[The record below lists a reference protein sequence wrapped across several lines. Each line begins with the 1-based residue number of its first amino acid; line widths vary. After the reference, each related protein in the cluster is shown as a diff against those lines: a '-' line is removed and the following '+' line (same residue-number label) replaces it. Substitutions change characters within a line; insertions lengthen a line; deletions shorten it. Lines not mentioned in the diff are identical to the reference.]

1 MVIEIEMYVVV
12 QMKLNDKTISELR
25 KIINDDD
32 GINNYRSGPFLVE
45 FFNKLGF
52 NDSYDSGFPT
62 RWKYTED
69 RLHRINGTPKMEE
82 CIKQTFSVIDYLE
95 NINIL
100 DELIVNFN
108 KYLAFDKYE
117 IKRDNDK
124 IIIKKISEVII
135 ESTNNQEKLFLEKYS
150 EDFDISN
157 LNFDSELENIIKL
170 RIIESKSCLEN
181 DNPLS
186 AIFLMGSALEG
197 ILFGFSQFFE
207 NVYLQE
213 AIKLNKKVK
222 KLEDISL
229 NNLIEISF
237 KQGFL
242 KKDVNQF
249 SHNLRKFRNYIHPNR
264 QLREKFNPDI
274 HSAKICWAVLQ
285 ATIYQLSKVD
295 VDENR
300 IPEIIYLSS
309 IN

>member
-1 MVIEIEMYVVV
+1 
-12 QMKLNDKTISELR
+12 MKLNDKTISVLR
-25 KIINDDD
+25 EIINDDE
-32 GINNYRSGPFLVE
+32 GINNYRSGPYLVE

-52 NDSYDSGFPT
+52 NDSYDSGFPS

-69 RLHRINGTPKMEE
+69 RLHRINGTPKMKE
-82 CIKQTFSVIDYLE
+82 CIKQTFSVIDYVE

-108 KYLAFDKYE
+108 KYLSFDKYE
-117 IKRDNDK
+117 IKRDNDR

-135 ESTNNQEKLFLEKYS
+135 EPTNNQEKLFLEKYS
-150 EDFDISN
+150 EDLDISI
-157 LNFDSELENIIKL
+157 LNFDSELEYVIQL
-170 RIIESKSCLEN
+170 RITEIKSCLEN
-181 DNPLS
+181 NNPLS

-213 AIKLNKKVK
+213 AIQLNNNIK

-242 KKDVNQF
+242 ENDVNQF
-249 SHNLRKFRNYIHPNR
+249 SHNLRKFRNYIHPSR

-274 HSAKICWAVLQ
+274 HTAKICWAVLQ

-295 VDENR
+295 ITKNK
-300 IPEIIYLSS
+300 IPNVIFL
-309 IN
+309 N